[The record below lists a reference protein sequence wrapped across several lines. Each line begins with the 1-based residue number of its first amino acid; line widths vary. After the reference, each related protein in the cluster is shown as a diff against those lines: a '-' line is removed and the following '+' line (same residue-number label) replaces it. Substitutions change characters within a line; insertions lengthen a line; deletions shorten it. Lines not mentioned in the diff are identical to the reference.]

1 VSEKRIV
8 TIGCELASDV
18 VKHVPFSSKSSL
30 LDWDIVLFKPEIDD
44 FIDYGTS
51 HFQGKPSL
59 GDTESFRLRECC
71 EHWRREIKEAVE
83 AGKVAIVFLSELTSV
98 YIDTGERSYSGTG
111 RNQRTTR
118 HVSEY
123 SNYRAVPADLAPVAA
138 NGTEMKLASNVA
150 PPLATFWSEFR
161 SMFAYHVLLTS
172 EKVPAAIV
180 TRTGDKV
187 VGALYRTKT
196 SSGTL
201 VLLPDFDFYP
211 DDFVAF
217 KDEKQAWTK
226 RATTFA
232 NRFVAAI
239 VQLDRALRAE
249 SDMTPEPNWATS
261 DTYLLAPERS
271 LRSQLMAA
279 ELELEKAQRVK
290 EELAERLRGEALL
303 RGLLFE
309 KGKPLEG
316 AIIDGLRKLGF
327 KAEPF
332 KEDGSEFDVVFESE
346 EGRLIGEAEGKDNK
360 AINVD
365 KLRQLQMNIHE
376 DLLRESVSMPAKPVL
391 FGNSYRLVAPSER
404 GEPFTEKCAAAA
416 ATMNTA
422 LVSTPDLF
430 TAVQHFVE
438 CQDLQFAAACRS
450 AVLSTIGRV
459 VFPAPCSN
467 AVVAETTGSAGD
479 A

>member
-1 VSEKRIV
+1 MSEKRIV
-8 TIGCELASDV
+8 TIGCELASDA
-18 VKHVPFSSKSSL
+18 VKNVPFRSKSSL
-30 LDWDIVLFKPEIDD
+30 LDWDIVLFKPKIND
-44 FIDYGTS
+44 FIGYSTR

-71 EHWRREIKEAVE
+71 EHWRREIKEAVG
-83 AGKVAIVFLSELTSV
+83 AGKTAIVFLPELTSV

-111 RNQRTTR
+111 RNRKTTR

-123 SNYRAVPADLAPVAA
+123 NNYRAVPAELAPVAA

-161 SMFAYHVLLTS
+161 TMFAYQVLLTS
-172 EKVPAAIV
+172 EKVPASIM
-180 TRTGDKV
+180 TRTGDKA

-196 SSGTL
+196 SSGSL

-211 DDFVAF
+211 DDFLEF
-217 KDEKQAWTK
+217 KVEQRAWTK
-226 RATTFA
+226 KAIAFA
-232 NRFVAAI
+232 NRFVSAI
-239 VQLDRALRAE
+239 VQLDRTLRAE
-249 SDMTPEPNWATS
+249 SDITPEPNWAAS

-271 LRSQLMAA
+271 LRSALMAA
-279 ELELEKAQRVK
+279 ELDLEKAQRAK
-290 EELAERLRGEALL
+290 EEIVERLRGESLL

-309 KGKPLEG
+309 KGKPLES

-332 KEDGSEFDVVFESE
+332 KDDGSEFDVVFESE

-376 DLLRESVSMPAKPVL
+376 DLLSESVSTPAKPVL
-391 FGNSYRLVAPSER
+391 FGNSYRLVTPSDR
-404 GEPFTEKCAAAA
+404 GEPFTEKCVAAA

-430 TAVQHFVE
+430 LAVQNFVE
-438 CQDLQFAAACRS
+438 CQDLHFAAACRS
-450 AVLSTIGRV
+450 AIFSTTGRV
-459 VFPAPCSN
+459 VFPAPSSI
-467 AVVAETTGSAGD
+467 AVVADTTGAMT
-479 A
+479 